1 MATWDGRA
9 CQPAG
14 RERKACE
21 STIIGMSPASSHSA
35 LCVYVVEDDDDLR
48 DEMVFSLG
56 ELGFEAQG
64 FAAAPP
70 FYRAFALAPC
80 DIAVVDIGLPG
91 ESGLSIVAHLRSIVG
106 VGLVLVTARGQLEDR
121 LNGLRQGADAYLV
134 KPVHLEEL
142 AETLNALGRRL
153 RGDLAARTQLQALV
167 PAAASVSPASVQDNS
182 DLHDWRLVE
191 GDWVL
196 CDPAGR
202 RMKLTTTE
210 RVFVARLFKNR
221 GSAVSRDDLIR
232 ALGGDVFDFD
242 GHRID
247 AIASRVRRKAEKLG
261 MQLPLHSVRGTGYVL
276 VR

>member
-1 MATWDGRA
+1 MAVRA
-9 CQPAG
+9 SRPGQSV
-14 RERKACE
+14 KACE
-21 STIIGMSPASSHSA
+21 STIIGMSSASSHSA
-35 LCVYVVEDDDDLR
+35 LRVYVVEDDDDLR

-56 ELGFEAQG
+56 ELGFEAEG
-64 FAAAPP
+64 FAAASG
-70 FYRAFALAPC
+70 FYKAFALAPC

-91 ESGLSIVAHLRSIVG
+91 ESGLSIVAHLRSVRG

-134 KPVHLEEL
+134 KPVHMEEL

-153 RGDLAARTQLQALV
+153 HRDRSSTTALQTSV
-167 PAAASVSPASVQDNS
+167 PASASESSKALQD
-182 DLHDWRLVE
+182 DRDRHGWRLLE
-191 GDWVL
+191 GDWIL
-196 CDPAGR
+196 CDPEGR

-210 RVFVARLFKNR
+210 RVFVACLFQHR

-247 AIASRVRRKAEKLG
+247 AIASRVRRKAEKQG

-276 VR
+276 AR

>member
-1 MATWDGRA
+1 
-9 CQPAG
+9 
-14 RERKACE
+14 
-21 STIIGMSPASSHSA
+21 MSSASSHSA

-56 ELGFEAQG
+56 ELGFEAEG
-64 FAAAPP
+64 FAAAPA

-121 LNGLRQGADAYLV
+121 LNGLRQGADAYMV

-153 RGDLAARTQLQALV
+153 RSDRAAKMPVQALA
-167 PAAASVSPASVQDNS
+167 PAAASVSPASVQDNAAVQ
-182 DLHDWRLVE
+182 DWRLLE

-210 RVFVARLFKNR
+210 RTFVACLFKSR

-247 AIASRVRRKAEKLG
+247 AIASRVRRKAEKQG
-261 MQLPLHSVRGTGYVL
+261 MQLPLHAVRGTGYVL

>member
-1 MATWDGRA
+1 
-9 CQPAG
+9 
-14 RERKACE
+14 
-21 STIIGMSPASSHSA
+21 MSSASLHLASRI
-35 LCVYVVEDDDDLR
+35 YVVEDDDDLR

-56 ELGFEAQG
+56 ELGFQAEG
-64 FAAAPP
+64 FAAAPA
-70 FYRAFALAPC
+70 FYKAFALAPC

-91 ESGLSIVAHLRSIVG
+91 ESGLSIVAHLRSIRG

-153 RGDLAARTQLQALV
+153 HRDQPPPAPRQAPVLS
-167 PAAASVSPASVQDNS
+167 AASVSAATVQEPPHLNE
-182 DLHDWRLVE
+182 WRLLE
-191 GDWVL
+191 GNWVL
-196 CDPAGR
+196 CDPEGR

-210 RVFVARLFKNR
+210 RVFVARLFKSR

-247 AIASRVRRKAEKLG
+247 AIASRVRRKAEKQG

>member
-1 MATWDGRA
+1 
-9 CQPAG
+9 
-14 RERKACE
+14 
-21 STIIGMSPASSHSA
+21 MSSASSHSA
-35 LCVYVVEDDDDLR
+35 LRVYVVEDDDDLR

-56 ELGFEAQG
+56 ELGFDAEG
-64 FAAAPP
+64 FAAAPA
-70 FYRAFALAPC
+70 FYKAFALAPC
-80 DIAVVDIGLPG
+80 DMAVVDIGLPG
-91 ESGLSIVAHLRSIVG
+91 ESGLSIVAHLRSIRG
-106 VGLVLVTARGQLEDR
+106 VGLVLVTARGQLNDR
-121 LNGLRQGADAYLV
+121 LSGLRQGADAYLV

-142 AETLNALGRRL
+142 AETLNALWRRL
-153 RGDLAARTQLQALV
+153 HRDGAPKTPSQASEPVAALV
-167 PAAASVSPASVQDNS
+167 SAAKVLDNR
-182 DLHDWRLVE
+182 DLHDWRLLE

-196 CDPAGR
+196 CDPEGR

-210 RVFVARLFKNR
+210 RVFVACLFKSR

-247 AIASRVRRKAEKLG
+247 AIASRVRRKAEKQG

>member
-1 MATWDGRA
+1 
-9 CQPAG
+9 
-14 RERKACE
+14 
-21 STIIGMSPASSHSA
+21 MSPASSHSA

-56 ELGFEAQG
+56 ELGFEAHG

-91 ESGLSIVAHLRSIVG
+91 ESGLSIVAHLRSILG

-153 RGDLAARTQLQALV
+153 RGELAARTQLQALV
-167 PAAASVSPASVQDNS
+167 PAAASVSPASVHDTA
-182 DLHDWRLVE
+182 DMHDWRLVE

-210 RVFVARLFKNR
+210 RVFVARLFKSR

-247 AIASRVRRKAEKLG
+247 AIASRVRRKAEKQG

-276 VR
+276 AR

>member
-1 MATWDGRA
+1 
-9 CQPAG
+9 
-14 RERKACE
+14 
-21 STIIGMSPASSHSA
+21 
-35 LCVYVVEDDDDLR
+35 
-48 DEMVFSLG
+48 MVFSLG
-56 ELGFEAQG
+56 ELGFEAAG
-64 FAAAPP
+64 FAAASP
-70 FYRAFALAPC
+70 FYKAFALAPC

-91 ESGLSIVAHLRSIVG
+91 ESGLSIVAHLRSIRG

-134 KPVHLEEL
+134 KPVHMEEL

-153 RGDLAARTQLQALV
+153 HRDRPRGTTLQASE
-167 PAAASVSPASVQDNS
+167 PTAASVLAATVQNGRDR
-182 DLHDWRLVE
+182 HDWRLLE

-196 CDPAGR
+196 CDPEGR
-202 RMKLTTTE
+202 RIKLTTTE
-210 RVFVARLFKNR
+210 RVFVACLFKSR

-247 AIASRVRRKAEKLG
+247 AIASRVRRKAEKQG

>member
-1 MATWDGRA
+1 MA
-9 CQPAG
+9 
-14 RERKACE
+14 E
-21 STIIGMSPASSHSA
+21 
-35 LCVYVVEDDDDLR
+35 
-48 DEMVFSLG
+48 
-56 ELGFEAQG
+56 G
-64 FAAAPP
+64 FASAPA
-70 FYRAFALAPC
+70 FYKAFALAPC

-91 ESGLSIVAHLRSIVG
+91 ESGLSIVAHLRSTRG

-134 KPVHLEEL
+134 KPVHLQEL

-153 RGDLAARTQLQALV
+153 HRDQPPPAPLQAPVL
-167 PAAASVSPASVQDNS
+167 AAASVPAATAQDNRRPNE
-182 DLHDWRLVE
+182 WRLLE
-191 GDWVL
+191 GNWVL
-196 CDPAGR
+196 CDPEGR

-210 RVFVARLFKNR
+210 RVFVARLFKSR

-247 AIASRVRRKAEKLG
+247 AIASRVRRKAEKQG